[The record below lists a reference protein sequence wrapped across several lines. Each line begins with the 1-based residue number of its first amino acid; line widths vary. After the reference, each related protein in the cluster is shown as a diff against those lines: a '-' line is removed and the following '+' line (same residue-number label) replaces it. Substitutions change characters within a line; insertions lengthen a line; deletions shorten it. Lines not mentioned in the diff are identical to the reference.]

1 MAQLNMIFALILG
14 NFGFTILSV
23 TTKINVDSRNVRT
36 ELNQIFHFSQ
46 NLNSQAI
53 IKMLGL
59 KFLLYVKSQLTDK
72 QITIVISVP
81 SFVFEQRLHY
91 WGYNCAVLLHNCH
104 ILDGQLRLGTL
115 RQGLT

>member
-36 ELNQIFHFSQ
+36 ELNEIIYFSQ

-59 KFLLYVKSQLTDK
+59 KFSL
-72 QITIVISVP
+72 
-81 SFVFEQRLHY
+81 
-91 WGYNCAVLLHNCH
+91 C
-104 ILDGQLRLGTL
+104 
-115 RQGLT
+115 